1 MKLAETPEEK
11 RARRL
16 AKKERKAERKKA
28 KLAQGGMDVAVGA
41 EDSGRFVW
49 HKKVESALDK
59 GVSREELARLERERA
74 EENQREIEAIKKRR
88 AQAELDRKER
98 EREKDM
104 MLRAQG
110 EAQFG
115 QWADQEELFVMKQA
129 QLRSE
134 LRLQAGRAKPIDL
147 LAKYIHTPKDDPD
160 IGQHEP
166 YVVFDTITLD
176 ACEELKEDIKVY
188 MRLEGHLPEN
198 RAFWEDID
206 IICDHTLKEL
216 YRQRARE
223 NTALSA
229 AERRALDSGALVGT
243 ETETEAERQ
252 RQRDRGRE
260 RERQRQRETEKER
273 KKERQRNRGE
283 GERQRDRERQGE
295 GERKKDAD
303 RQKETVRKKERCRQK
318 ERDRQRE
325 TACVAARIHTHT
337 HTLSLSLC
345 LCLEL

>member
-243 ETETEAERQ
+243 ETERQ

-260 RERQRQRETEKER
+260 TEAERERDRGRERQRKKERKRDRETEGRERDRETERDREREKER
-273 KKERQRNRGE
+273 KMQTDRKRQS
-283 GERQRDRERQGE
+283 
-295 GERKKDAD
+295 ERKRDAD
-303 RQKETVRKKERCRQK
+303 RKKET
-318 ERDRQRE
+318 DRGRRR
-325 TACVAARIHTHT
+325 V
-337 HTLSLSLC
+337 
-345 LCLEL
+345 